1 MLSAEQRGRLEAEL
15 DGRIYMSAKEVCTFV
30 LRGFELTYTA
40 HAMAKLLVRLGY
52 VCKQPKNVPAK
63 ANPLAQQIF
72 LDQTLA
78 PPMAQAAADP
88 AEPLYIVDVTRE
100 ADRITGCEMIALFE
114 EIEQRNP
121 TATTINLV
129 LDNATYNRAA
139 AVREWLTR
147 DGNRTR
153 LVYLPPY
160 APNLNLI
167 ERLWWYFKKKTL
179 WNTDYPTFAAFRNA
193 LRHFFETIGERKAE
207 LATRITD
214 KFHLIGETKI
224 QISAA

>member
-1 MLSAEQRGRLEAEL
+1 M
-15 DGRIYMSAKEVCTFV
+15 
-30 LRGFELTYTA
+30 
-40 HAMAKLLVRLGY
+40 
-52 VCKQPKNVPAK
+52 
-63 ANPLAQQIF
+63 
-72 LDQTLA
+72 
-78 PPMAQAAADP
+78 
-88 AEPLYIVDVTRE
+88 VTRE

-121 TATTINLV
+121 TATTINIV

-139 AVREWLTR
+139 AVRQWLTR

-179 WNTDYPTFAAFRNA
+179 WNT
-193 LRHFFETIGERKAE
+193 
-207 LATRITD
+207 
-214 KFHLIGETKI
+214 
-224 QISAA
+224 